1 MTRLHSAMLRAASLL
16 VRGPQRTEWYAEWH
30 AELGYVTHA
39 PTRFCLGA
47 FRDAFWL
54 RRNND
59 APNAPGVFR
68 VESPVHCLLLL
79 AALAALSLY
88 FGRDSFLPLPY
99 RDAGSLAM
107 ISADRQ
113 YDTQMPTVPLARY
126 RSLAAFAG
134 GRFTGLAFYL
144 PQPVRIRT
152 AQLTSAELSVAFAS
166 ANLFQLLEIPIVV
179 ASPAS
184 LVLTD
189 AAWRNYFDADP
200 EIVGRTLDVAGQQAV
215 VAAVIPATSWRLP
228 GRADAWLLQDQAR
241 LSQLPANSAGFVL
254 GRERGPTEQHGTFFL
269 ANERFEVSSLSKGRL
284 LLIYLFPL
292 ALSLILLSGT
302 TSLALG
308 EYPTNRETRLR
319 RWIFFGVKIALILP
333 IVIGGV
339 SLITVNLQAHGVIAA
354 SLIGFRWALV
364 DQRRRCPV
372 CLRLLSNPTRI
383 GGPSQTFLEWYGTE
397 LICAQGHG
405 LLYVPEIP
413 SSCYSVQRWQ
423 YLDPSW
429 SSLFL

>member
-1 MTRLHSAMLRAASLL
+1 MSLVHPAMLRAASLL
-16 VRGPQRTEWYAEWH
+16 VPGAQRTEWLAEWH
-30 AELGYVTHA
+30 AELDYVTHA

-47 FRDAFWL
+47 FRDALWL
-54 RRNND
+54 RHNNA
-59 APNAPGVFR
+59 APNGPAAFQVQ
-68 VESPVHCLLLL
+68 SPVRCLLLL
-79 AALAALSLY
+79 ATLAAICVY
-88 FGRDSFLPLPY
+88 CARESFLPLPY

-107 ISADRQ
+107 ISADRR

-144 PQPVRIRT
+144 PRTVRVRT
-152 AQLTSAELSVAFAS
+152 AELSVAFSS
-166 ANLFQLLEIPIVV
+166 ANLFELLEIPIAV
-179 ASPAS
+179 AAPAS

-189 AAWRNYFDADP
+189 DAWRNYFDADP
-200 EIVGRTLDVAGQQAV
+200 GIVGRTLDVNGQQAI
-215 VAAVIPATSWRLP
+215 VAAVIPANSWRLP
-228 GRADAWLLQDQAR
+228 GRADAWLLQDPAH
-241 LSQLPANSAGFVL
+241 LYQLPADTAGFVL
-254 GRERGPTEQHGTFFL
+254 GRQRDSVEPQRTFFL
-269 ANERFEVSSLSKGRL
+269 ADERFEVASLRKGWL
-284 LLIYLFPL
+284 LLIYLFPM
-292 ALSLILLSGT
+292 AVALILLSVT

-308 EYPTNRETRLR
+308 DYPANREIRPL
-319 RWIFFGVKIALILP
+319 RWIFLAVKIALILP
-333 IVIGGV
+333 IVIAGV
-339 SLITVNLQAHGVIAA
+339 SLIPVNLQAHGLMAA
-354 SLIGFRWALV
+354 SLIGFRRALV

-397 LICAQGHG
+397 LICVQGHG

>member
-1 MTRLHSAMLRAASLL
+1 MSRVHPAMLRAASLL
-16 VRGPQRTEWYAEWH
+16 VPGTQRAEWFAEWH

-54 RRNND
+54 RRNNQ
-59 APNAPGVFR
+59 APNGPAVFR
-68 VESPVHCLLLL
+68 IESPVRCLLLL
-79 AALAALSLY
+79 AALAAICAY
-88 FGRDSFLPLPY
+88 CARDTFLPLPY

-107 ISADRQ
+107 ISAAWQ
-113 YDTQMPTVPLARY
+113 YEAPTPTVPLTRY

-134 GRFTGLAFYL
+134 GRFAGVAFYC
-144 PQPVRIRT
+144 PRTVQVRT
-152 AQLTSAELSVAFAS
+152 APLHSPQLSVAFAS
-166 ANLFQLLEIPIVV
+166 ANLFELLGIPVAV

-184 LVLTD
+184 LVITD
-189 AAWRNYFDADP
+189 AAWQKYFDADP
-200 EIVGRTLDVAGQQAV
+200 EAVGRTLEVAGQKAVIAAV
-215 VAAVIPATSWRLP
+215 VPANSWRLP
-228 GRADAWLLQDQAR
+228 GRADAWLLQDPAH
-241 LSQLPANSAGFVL
+241 LDKLPPRTAGFVL
-254 GRERGPTEQHGTFFL
+254 GRLRDSSEPRRTFFL
-269 ANERFEVSSLSKGRL
+269 ADERFEVASLGKGWL
-284 LLIYLFPL
+284 LLIYLFPM
-292 ALSLILLSGT
+292 AVALILLSVT

-308 EYPTNRETRLR
+308 DYPPHRSPR
-319 RWIFFGVKIALILP
+319 RWIFFGLKIALILP

-339 SLITVNLQAHGVIAA
+339 SLISLNLQAHGLIAG